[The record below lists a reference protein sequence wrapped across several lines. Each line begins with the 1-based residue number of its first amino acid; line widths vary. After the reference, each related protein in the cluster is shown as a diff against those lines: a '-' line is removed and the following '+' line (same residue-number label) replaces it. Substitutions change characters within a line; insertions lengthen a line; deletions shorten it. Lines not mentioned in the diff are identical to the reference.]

1 MTFTD
6 DGTTEGAA
14 ATAASPPTSNTPVP
28 TATDIDQGVGMT
40 GLFKGIDSKGRPLVV
55 GGEAPCDPAM
65 RGGSGRRAVVGY
77 PAADGNRAD
86 RRAYQKASP
95 GRLAAGPPPMSKSTR
110 CRTHF

>member
-1 MTFTD
+1 
-6 DGTTEGAA
+6 
-14 ATAASPPTSNTPVP
+14 
-28 TATDIDQGVGMT
+28 MT

-86 RRAYQKASP
+86 RRAYQKATRRQPRKAGGGSAADVEIHP
-95 GRLAAGPPPMSKSTR
+95 LPHSLLTRQPSAPTSRPQGRGTS
-110 CRTHF
+110 